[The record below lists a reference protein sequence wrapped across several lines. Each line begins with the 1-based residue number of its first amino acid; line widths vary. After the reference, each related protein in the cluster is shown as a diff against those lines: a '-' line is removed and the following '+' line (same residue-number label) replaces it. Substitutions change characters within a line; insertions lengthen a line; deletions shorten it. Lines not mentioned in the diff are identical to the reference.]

1 MNQQRT
7 RVKGS
12 TLKDPLLQLFPMQ
25 QSDVAEVAQL
35 EFNCYEF
42 PWTKEIFLDCLSVGY
57 CCWVYRLDVRLV
69 GYGIMSVAVGE
80 AHILNICV
88 EPELRGQGLGRRLL
102 ERLLN
107 LARKHH
113 ADTAFLE
120 VRESN
125 RAAQSLYQS
134 VGFNE
139 VGLRRGYYPAG
150 KGRENAIVLALNL

>member
-1 MNQQRT
+1 MNIA
-7 RVKGS
+7 KGAV
-12 TLKDPLLQLFPMQ
+12 LKNPQLQLFPMQ
-25 QSDVAEVAQL
+25 KSDVWEVAQL
-35 EFNCYEF
+35 ESHSYEF
-42 PWTKEIFLDCLSVGY
+42 PWTENIFLDCLGVGY
-57 CCWVYRLDVRLV
+57 CCWVYRLKKRIV

-88 EPELRGQGLGRRLL
+88 ESELRGQGLGHRML

-107 LARKHH
+107 LARKHQ

-125 RAAQSLYQS
+125 LAAQYLYQS
-134 VGFNE
+134 LGFNE

-150 KGRENAIVLALNL
+150 KGRENAILLALSL